1 MTGASE
7 RPNWSTPETR
17 KADEGRRGRLHQLG
31 NGDLAHSARIAMR
44 SLCKAEIT
52 LLIAAQNDERQRAL
66 SCVDAA
72 LQSQH
77 AGRIAAVI
85 ARFADRR
92 TASGA
97 ILDVHARAAAMQ
109 RIAMEETTE
118 LASFSVELANEKRR
132 LRHQTLG
139 GLSVVHRAERKALG
153 IRNRRQRAVFAVLVH
168 QGTRPCRRRIT
179 ASFVLSRQN
188 RIVARSPGSWRP
200 PAPPKRG

>member
-1 MTGASE
+1 M
-7 RPNWSTPETR
+7 
-17 KADEGRRGRLHQLG
+17 HQRYD
-31 NGDLAHSARIAMR
+31 GDLARSARIAMR
-44 SLCKAEIT
+44 SLCKVEIT

-109 RIAMEETTE
+109 RIAMEETAE
-118 LASFSVELANEKRR
+118 LASLSVELANEKRR
-132 LRHQTLG
+132 LRQQTLG
-139 GLSVVHRAERKALG
+139 GLSVVHRAARKALG
-153 IRNRRQRAVFAVLVH
+153 LSNRRQRAVFAVFAH
-168 QGTRPCRRRIT
+168 QGPLHPPRQFT
-179 ASFVLSRQN
+179 AASSRFRQTGM
-188 RIVARSPGSWRP
+188 RARSRRCLRP
-200 PAPPKRG
+200 PQLPKRG

>member
-1 MTGASE
+1 MLQ
-7 RPNWSTPETR
+7 R
-17 KADEGRRGRLHQLG
+17 G
-31 NGDLAHSARIAMR
+31 NGDLVQSGRFAMR

-109 RIAMEETTE
+109 RIAMEETAE
-118 LASFSVELANEKRR
+118 LASLAVELANEKRR

-139 GLSVVHRAERKALG
+139 GLSVIHRAARKALG

-168 QGTRPCRRRIT
+168 QGPLRPLRRIT
-179 ASFVLSRQN
+179 TSSAVFRQ
-188 RIVARSPGSWRP
+188 IGMLARSRRSWHP
-200 PAPPKRG
+200 PPLPKRG